1 MSTPEDL
8 YAKLKWSSLKGRK
21 RMTQPGL
28 GQRTAEFMVRRERN
42 RKKLPEILIRLS
54 DLLAEHI
61 QEIEQPK
68 AEDITFLLHLMNF
81 EIGSRDT
88 LRLACGSEG
97 QRCKICPFGAF
108 IPPEFEFSS
117 ETRAICLPWIAMV
130 GYNALT

>member
-1 MSTPEDL
+1 
-8 YAKLKWSSLKGRK
+8 
-21 RMTQPGL
+21 MTQPSL

-68 AEDITFLLHLMNF
+68 SEDITFLLQLMNF
-81 EIGSRDT
+81 EVGSRDA
-88 LRLACGSEG
+88 LRPVCGSEG
-97 QRCKICPFGAF
+97 RLCKTCPFGAF
-108 IPPEFEFSS
+108 IPPEFDFSS
-117 ETRAICLPWIAMV
+117 ETRAICLPWIATV